1 MTKGLQVN
9 SFLSID
15 AFYRDV
21 RANVSND
28 YCFGFEIS
36 DVTPKSSEINIT
48 YMFPRDASLDTY

>member
-1 MTKGLQVN
+1 MH